1 MSVSRRGDAL
11 RGDARAPPAQAR
23 ARVLPHRRPGSVQ
36 GDSELP
42 EDDGEDGWAD
52 VSKNIKY
59 TGKVMVAVNHEYVDM
74 SHLLTEN
81 DEIAFFPPVTGG

>member
-1 MSVSRRGDAL
+1 MIIVVKYFASISDVVGKASEKIDIKHNQTVGDIW
-11 RGDARAPPAQAR
+11 
-23 ARVLPHRRPGSVQ
+23 S
-36 GDSELP
+36 
-42 EDDGEDGWAD
+42 D

-74 SHLLTEN
+74 TYLLSEN

>member
-1 MSVSRRGDAL
+1 MYHSLIIMIIVVKYFASISDVIGKTSEEKEWQDGITAGDIW
-11 RGDARAPPAQAR
+11 
-23 ARVLPHRRPGSVQ
+23 S
-36 GDSELP
+36 
-42 EDDGEDGWAD
+42 D

-74 SHLLTEN
+74 SYLLSEN

>member
-1 MSVSRRGDAL
+1 MYHSLIIMIIVVKYFASISDVIGKTSEEIEWQDGITAGDIWL
-11 RGDARAPPAQAR
+11 
-23 ARVLPHRRPGSVQ
+23 
-36 GDSELP
+36 
-42 EDDGEDGWAD
+42 D

-74 SHLLTEN
+74 SYLLSEN

>member
-1 MSVSRRGDAL
+1 MIIVVKYFASISDAL
-11 RGDARAPPAQAR
+11 GKTSETID
-23 ARVLPHRRPGSVQ
+23 VQ
-36 GDSELP
+36 QVKTA
-42 EDDGEDGWAD
+42 GEIWSD

-74 SHLLTEN
+74 SYLLNDN

>member
-1 MSVSRRGDAL
+1 MYHSVIIMVIVVKYFASISDAI
-11 RGDARAPPAQAR
+11 GKA
-23 ARVLPHRRPGSVQ
+23 
-36 GDSELP
+36 SEKINIQSGITA
-42 EDDGEDGWAD
+42 DDVWSD
-52 VSKNIKY
+52 VSKDITY

>member
-1 MSVSRRGDAL
+1 MYHSVIIMVIVVKYFASISDAIGKTSEQIECRDKITAGDIW
-11 RGDARAPPAQAR
+11 
-23 ARVLPHRRPGSVQ
+23 V
-36 GDSELP
+36 
-42 EDDGEDGWAD
+42 D

-74 SHLLTEN
+74 SYLLSQN

>member
-1 MSVSRRGDAL
+1 MYHSTIIMVIVVKYFASISDAIGKASEKIELQHGTTAGDIW
-11 RGDARAPPAQAR
+11 
-23 ARVLPHRRPGSVQ
+23 S
-36 GDSELP
+36 
-42 EDDGEDGWAD
+42 D

-74 SHLLTEN
+74 KYLLTEN

>member
-1 MSVSRRGDAL
+1 MYHSVIIMVIVVKYFASISDAI
-11 RGDARAPPAQAR
+11 GKTSEQIEWQDKITA
-23 ARVLPHRRPGSVQ
+23 
-36 GDSELP
+36 GDS
-42 EDDGEDGWAD
+42 WAD

-74 SHLLTEN
+74 SYLLSEN

>member
-1 MSVSRRGDAL
+1 MYHSLIIMIIVVKYFASISDVIGKTSEEMEWQAGITAGDIW
-11 RGDARAPPAQAR
+11 
-23 ARVLPHRRPGSVQ
+23 S
-36 GDSELP
+36 
-42 EDDGEDGWAD
+42 D

-74 SHLLTEN
+74 SYLLSEN